1 MRVVLSAAAAERA
14 AAVAAWDEEAVPL
27 SPAATVVLLR
37 GSPDGGIEIYLQRR
51 HRRLAFAGGMYAFP
65 GGRVDPADGDLPDHL
80 WAGPTPQKW
89 RDRFA
94 ARDLV
99 EARAHVV
106 GVVREL
112 FEETGVLLARRAH
125 DESTWPSET
134 DRRAVSEGRLLA
146 DVLDQHG
153 LAVDTAALTAWSRWV
168 TPRFERRRFDAWFF
182 AAALPDGQD
191 PRAATDESHEGRW
204 ASPRDILTQQASG
217 ELAMLPPTWW
227 TVREL
232 ASAGDVDDARDR
244 APAMARHTVGWTRD
258 GDDVV
263 MVMPDDPA
271 YPGDDPREGS

>member
-1 MRVVLSAAAAERA
+1 MRVVLSAATAERA
-14 AAVAAWDEEAVPL
+14 AAVAAGDQEAVPL

-37 GSPDGGIEIYLQRR
+37 ETPSTGVEIYLQRR
-51 HRRLAFAGGMYAFP
+51 HHALAFAGGMYAFP
-65 GGRVDPADGDLPDHL
+65 GGRVDPADGHLADHL
-80 WAGPTPQKW
+80 WAGPSPAQW
-89 RDRFA
+89 GAMFGA
-94 ARDLV
+94 GDLV

-112 FEETGVLLARRAH
+112 FEETGVLLARPAR
-125 DESTWPSET
+125 DQSSWPGEAE
-134 DRRAVSEGRLLA
+134 RRAVSEGRPLA

-168 TPRFERRRFDAWFF
+168 TPRLERRRFDAWFF
-182 AAALPDGQD
+182 VAALPKGQH

-204 ASPRDILTQQASG
+204 VAPRDVLSQHVGG

-232 ASAGDVDDARDR
+232 ASARDVADARTR
-244 APAMARHTVGWTRD
+244 PPAMVRHTVGWTRD

-271 YPGDDPREGS
+271 YPGDDPREGL